1 MTRNVLGIG
10 YQPIISPYTR
20 AELAKQAAECR
31 RRFMAGERIAD
42 IARAVGLGYST
53 TASRIGQDV
62 RKARLAA
69 MDWNRARPAVT
80 AEEVDECVRRF
91 DAGEGVASLA
101 IAFEVIPS
109 KVRDWVGPDRL
120 AARRAVISEH
130 RAAVAKNPTGG
141 RPVFRL
147 ASPRARRNRFAPY
160 GVSERAEQAARCLAL
175 HRQGVGMKTI
185 GQRLG
190 ISIQTV
196 KRRLKEAPRNTDQ
209 APTAQPQ

>member
-1 MTRNVLGIG
+1 MTKNVLDIWR
-10 YQPIISPYTR
+10 QPFVSPYTE

-62 RKARLAA
+62 RRARLAA
-69 MDWNRARPAVT
+69 MEWNGARPAVT
-80 AEEVDECVRRF
+80 AEEIDDCVRRF
-91 DAGEGVASLA
+91 EAGEGIASLA

-120 AARRAVISEH
+120 AARQAVIAEH
-130 RAAVAKNPTGG
+130 RAAVANNATGG
-141 RPVFRL
+141 RLVFRL
-147 ASPRARRNRFAPY
+147 ASSEARRNRFAPY
-160 GVSERAEQAARCLAL
+160 GASERAEQAARCLAL
-175 HRQGVGMKTI
+175 HRQGVGMKAI
-185 GQRLG
+185 AQQLG
-190 ISIQTV
+190 IDMGTV
-196 KRRLKEAPRNTDQ
+196 GRRLKEAQRNTDQ